1 MRSDGHVGTIVVLL
15 YVKWDSTAVENRVVR
30 EICSLQCAFLKHY
43 VASVQKLQKVMVDF
57 FFKSPSEKCHSCE
70 STG

>member
-1 MRSDGHVGTIVVLL
+1 MVLL

-43 VASVQKLQKVMVDF
+43 VASIQKLEKVMVDLF
-57 FFKSPSEKCHSCE
+57 FFF
-70 STG
+70 